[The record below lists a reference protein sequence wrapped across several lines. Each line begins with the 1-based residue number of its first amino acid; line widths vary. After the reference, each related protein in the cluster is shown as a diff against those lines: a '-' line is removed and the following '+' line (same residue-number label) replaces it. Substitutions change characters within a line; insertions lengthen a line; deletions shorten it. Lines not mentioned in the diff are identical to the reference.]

1 MKNLLG
7 DLMKLV
13 AEVFLNWESERI
25 ILSTQESSE
34 TGPLRVKVSKNLHSL
49 GRKTFFAIDRQM
61 FKCAP
66 SC

>member
-7 DLMKLV
+7 DVRKLT
-13 AEVFLNWESERI
+13 EVFLNWESEII

-34 TGPLRVKVSKNLHSL
+34 TGSLRVKVSKNLHSL